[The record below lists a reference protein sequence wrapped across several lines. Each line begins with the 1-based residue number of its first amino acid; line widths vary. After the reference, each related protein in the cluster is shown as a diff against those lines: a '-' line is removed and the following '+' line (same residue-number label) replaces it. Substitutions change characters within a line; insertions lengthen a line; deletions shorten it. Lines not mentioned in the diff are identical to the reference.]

1 MNSYLSIYRKIVSNL
16 KIREEILR
24 TTNTHYTIGPTIIW
38 TENADDLAIF
48 TTNENYTHFI
58 GFEPPFNNPRTKQ
71 YIGKILKAM
80 RKTKGTIL
88 IKETTQTDDATNI
101 PIHLCGYRID
111 NSGVFTIFDPAWHNI
126 DDTTIIY
133 STSGFY
139 ATLDAFK
146 IHYVHSFPNRKHHWQ
161 SILPND
167 VFCQTWTLKWLY
179 TDNGR
184 FPLPNTPIETAN
196 QLAKYIREFVRII
209 QLDIPIY
216 TALFPKYKL
225 EGNTLDKVCRTI
237 YRANLVNILIES

>member
-1 MNSYLSIYRKIVSNL
+1 MNSFLSIYRKIVSNL

-38 TENADDLAIF
+38 TENPDDLAIF
-48 TTNENYTHFI
+48 TSNENYTHFI

-71 YIGKILKAM
+71 YIGKILKTM
-80 RKTKGTIL
+80 RQTKGTIL
-88 IKETTQTDDATNI
+88 IKVSVSTDDATNI

-111 NSGVFTIFDPAWHNI
+111 NSGVFAIFDPAWHI
-126 DDTTIIY
+126 DDTSIY

-146 IHYVHSFPNRKHHWQ
+146 IPYVHAFPNRKHHWQ

-179 TDNGR
+179 ADNGR
-184 FPLPNTPIETAN
+184 FPLPNTPREAST
-196 QLAKYIREFVRII
+196 QLAGYIHEFVRIV
-209 QLDIPIY
+209 QRDIPIY
-216 TALFPKYKL
+216 ASLFPTYKL

-237 YRANLVNILIES
+237 YRANLANILIES